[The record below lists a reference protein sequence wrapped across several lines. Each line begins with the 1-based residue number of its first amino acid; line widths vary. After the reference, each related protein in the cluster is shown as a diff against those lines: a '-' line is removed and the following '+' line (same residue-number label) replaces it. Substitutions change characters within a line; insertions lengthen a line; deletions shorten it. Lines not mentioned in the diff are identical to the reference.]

1 MAEHTIMIL
10 KTGPNECKVWPPYLL
25 VKGGPGGANSPDR
38 VTWLNKTQGDVTLD
52 FWNGAVFADGS
63 KLRSQVI
70 PPGQSHQVTVH
81 ANPPAGRH
89 TYSIFCEETKTRAI
103 GNSEPE
109 LDV

>member
-10 KTGPNECKVWPPYLL
+10 KTGPNECRVWPPYLFI
-25 VKGGPGGANSPDR
+25 KGGRGGSNTPDR

-52 FWNGAVFADGS
+52 FWNGDVFTKGS
-63 KLRSQVI
+63 KLRSHVI

-81 ANPPAGRH
+81 ATPPTGRH

>member
-10 KTGPNECKVWPPYLL
+10 KTGPNECRVWPPYLL
-25 VKGGPGGANSPDR
+25 VKGGPSGQNSPDSVR
-38 VTWLNKTQGDVTLD
+38 WLNKTQGNVILD
-52 FWNGAVFADGS
+52 FPIVSVFEEGS
-63 KLRSQVI
+63 RLQAHVI
-70 PPGQSHQVTVH
+70 PPGKSHHVTVH
-81 ANPPAGRH
+81 ATPPEGRH